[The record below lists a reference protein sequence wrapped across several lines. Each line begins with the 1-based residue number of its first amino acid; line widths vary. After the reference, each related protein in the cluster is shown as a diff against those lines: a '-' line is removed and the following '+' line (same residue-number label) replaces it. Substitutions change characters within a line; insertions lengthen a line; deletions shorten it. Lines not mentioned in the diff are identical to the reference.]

1 MRANV
6 SVNHTIAMHKLQSK
20 NYACDDK
27 FCLFLVELFL
37 LVMEVVAKIAART
50 VLSDKVEIIKLLKA
64 ITNVAQSWMN

>member
-1 MRANV
+1 M
-6 SVNHTIAMHKLQSK
+6 NHTIAVHKLQSK

>member
-1 MRANV
+1 M
-6 SVNHTIAMHKLQSK
+6 NHTIAVYKLQSK
-20 NYACDDK
+20 HDVCDDK

-37 LVMEVVAKIAART
+37 LVMKVVAKIAART